1 MPCKVIK
8 VIKVCVHSN
17 HHSCMLLMF
26 MLQMYNFYFIL
37 TNILTENLHGNLLF
51 ATCPNLYN
59 LFEGMHIK
67 KYTVL

>member
-1 MPCKVIK
+1 
-8 VIKVCVHSN
+8 
-17 HHSCMLLMF
+17 MLLIF

-51 ATCPNLYN
+51 ATRPNLYN

-67 KYTVL
+67 KYTVSLLSTKNRQAFFEIIEI

>member
-1 MPCKVIK
+1 
-8 VIKVCVHSN
+8 
-17 HHSCMLLMF
+17 MLLIF

-37 TNILTENLHGNLLF
+37 TNILTENLQGNLLF

-59 LFEGMHIK
+59 LFEGMQIK

>member
-1 MPCKVIK
+1 
-8 VIKVCVHSN
+8 
-17 HHSCMLLMF
+17 MLLIF